1 MIVYHALH
9 KILPNN
15 IFIQIMKK
23 KKSSINGFNHKGH
36 KNKIKLAQQDSTCVH
51 TTWHF
56 YKTGTMLLKN
66 STEMHLRVTL
76 DRCSEHSTF
85 KEINIVV

>member
-1 MIVYHALH
+1 
-9 KILPNN
+9 
-15 IFIQIMKK
+15 
-23 KKSSINGFNHKGH
+23 
-36 KNKIKLAQQDSTCVH
+36 
-51 TTWHF
+51 
-56 YKTGTMLLKN
+56 MLLKN